1 MICHRSFFCAVLLGV
16 LVVFFSSLAAEAEG
30 VVPADQKAIADVQ
43 AGRVETARAC
53 WWGFDPADATKSLQA
68 ALDSPA
74 GQIII
79 DDMDRPWAVT
89 TIRLPSD
96 KKIVFEPGTVVEAKR
111 GAFLSKGAC
120 LFLANG
126 CKNLTLEGGG
136 ATLRM
141 HKSDYHKPPY
151 ELAEWRHAL
160 SLRGCENVLVED
172 LTLAESG
179 GDGIYLGVGAGG
191 KTNRNITIRKVVCD
205 GNNRQGISVITAENL
220 LIEDTALLNTRGTA
234 PQAGIDFEPNLP
246 GERLVNCVLRNCRS
260 ENNAGRAYHL
270 YLGPLDEESIPVSIR
285 FENCSSKNC
294 DGASTSISIA
304 NRKGKRTVR
313 GLIEYVDCRFEADK
327 QAGVQIQGNE
337 ADGCKIRFERCEII
351 RQDEPDSRVAPI
363 TITAPRQLDLA
374 AGNVEF
380 DECLV
385 RDTLDRQPIALHAS
399 PMAGLRNV
407 SGSLTVESPKGKKSY
422 TLDDEQLAKWFPSQG
437 QIARIPQFDFD
448 WRKAKLVKAEAVA
461 GKAGAT
467 FRLRREAA
475 LLVWAEANKP
485 VELAAKL
492 EPVGQHTPKPVSID
506 VTSASG
512 KTITVKPQLEDKAV
526 VYTFT
531 PQETGPYRVHWQ
543 GDMKETFRPVRC
555 TTPLA
560 ILAESLGA
568 GFIRPIGTLYFAVP
582 AGVGRL
588 AVVVSGSGTAETVKA
603 SVRDASGKTIEE
615 KDNIAAPHVFVL
627 ERDETRA
634 TEIWSLVLARATE
647 GVMEDVSVQVVGAPP
662 VLAAKA
668 EDLFFVNPS
677 R

>member
-1 MICHRSFFCAVLLGV
+1 MSRHPSSFCAILLG
-16 LVVFFSSLAAEAEG
+16 LVIAISPSLAVGAEG
-30 VVPADQKAIADVQ
+30 VVPANPKAIADVA
-43 AGRVETARAC
+43 AGRTETARAS
-53 WWGFDPADATKSLQA
+53 WWGFDPTDATKSLQA

-74 GQIII
+74 KQIII

-89 TIRLPSD
+89 TIQLPSD
-96 KKIVFEPGTVVEAKR
+96 KKIVLEPGTVVEAKR

-126 CKNLTLEGGG
+126 CKNLTLEGNG

-151 ELAEWRHAL
+151 EPAEWRHAL

-179 GDGIYLGVGAGG
+179 GDGIYLGVGPGG
-191 KTNRNITIRKVVCD
+191 KTNRNISIRKVICD

-260 ENNAGRAYHL
+260 ENNAGHAYHF

-285 FENCSSKNC
+285 LENCTSKDC
-294 DGASTSISIA
+294 DRASIGISIA

-313 GLIEYVDCRFEADK
+313 GSIDCVGCRFEADK
-327 QAGVQIQGNE
+327 RAGIQIQGNE

-351 RQDEPDSRVAPI
+351 RRDEADSKVSPI
-363 TITAPRQLDLA
+363 ALTAPRQLDLA

-380 DECLV
+380 IDCVV

-407 SGSLTVESPKGKKSY
+407 SGSLTVESPQGKKSY

-437 QIARIPQFDFD
+437 LIARIPPFDFD
-448 WRKAKLVKAEAVA
+448 WRKAKLVKAEAA
-461 GKAGAT
+461 GGRGGAT

-475 LLVWAEANKP
+475 LLVWGEANMP
-485 VELAAKL
+485 IELAAKL

-512 KTITVKPQLEDKAV
+512 KTITVKPKVEDKTV
-526 VYTFT
+526 VYAFT
-531 PQETGPYRVHWQ
+531 PQEAGPHRVHWQ

-555 TTPLA
+555 TAPMA
-560 ILAESLGA
+560 ILTESLGT

-582 AGVGRL
+582 AGVERL

-603 SVRDASGKTIEE
+603 TVRDASGKLVEE

-627 ERDETRA
+627 KRDEAQA
-634 TEIWSLVLARATE
+634 TEIWSIVLARASE
-647 GVMEDVSVQVVGAPP
+647 GVMEDVSIQLVGVPP
-662 VLAAKA
+662 VLGATAQ
-668 EDLFFVNPS
+668 DVFVSPPAD
-677 R
+677 